1 MWKAGMRAALALT
14 VVALL
19 VGCEPAQQPTPKTEP
34 NNEQANKDVG
44 PDHVW
49 RGQGQALDKARAAA
63 EQAGQAPAEL
73 REAP

>member
-1 MWKAGMRAALALT
+1 MRETLAFI

-34 NNEQANKDVG
+34 NSEHADKGAG

-49 RGQGQALDKARAAA
+49 RGQVQALDKARAAA
-63 EQAGQAPAEL
+63 EQAGQAPAQL